1 MSQSERV
8 TLKDGRQMEVV
19 RLTYPIGPADRM
31 GIIELLQQEWA
42 RTDVDWLQSMRGA
55 YAQTLRTQV
64 ALARV
69 DGHAVGTASM
79 AFACDRPRVGV
90 VEDVMTREDFRG
102 LGIAATLTEGL
113 VQRAWEA
120 GCRVVYLGN
129 SPRQVSVYE
138 KIGFRR
144 LYGAVMRRAAP
155 GETEPEKDFFAPGQ
169 QTSVRPAN
177 WGDLPGV
184 ACLMAQPMESLCLDF
199 LRGLVSPR
207 YAPPLRC
214 VSNFTSLW
222 YGMETLGGA
231 MLALE
236 GEDPHR
242 VLGLGSITPGPAPL
256 RGHSAVIDAL
266 AHDNYP
272 QGVKHLLDRLVETAR
287 QKGIAL
293 LQAYAAATDS
303 SKVEH
308 FRAVGLTPV
317 AMLPEAIRLKDRPV
331 DAILLQGR
339 CKAVESEE

>member
-1 MSQSERV
+1 MSRSETV
-8 TLKDGRQMEVV
+8 TLRDGRQMEVV
-19 RLTYPIGPADRM
+19 QHAYPIAPADRM

-55 YAQTLRTQV
+55 YSQTLRTRV

-69 DGHAVGTASM
+69 GADAVGTASI
-79 AFACDRPRVGV
+79 AFACERPRIGV
-90 VEDVMTREDFRG
+90 VEDVMTRKDFRG
-102 LGIAATLTEGL
+102 LGIAATLTERL
-113 VQRAWEA
+113 VRQAWEA

-129 SPRQVSVYE
+129 SPREVSVYE

-144 LYGAVMRRAAP
+144 LFGAVMRRPAP
-155 GETEPEKDFFAPGQ
+155 GETDPEKDFFAPGQ

-184 ACLMAQPMESLCLDF
+184 ACLMAQPMESLCPDF

-222 YGMETLGGA
+222 YGVEALGGS
-231 MLALE
+231 MLTLK

-272 QGVKHLLDRLVETAR
+272 QGVRELLDRLVETAR
-287 QKGIAL
+287 RKGTAL
-293 LQAYAAATDS
+293 LQAYAAATDNG
-303 SKVEH
+303 KVEH
-308 FRAVGLTPV
+308 FRAVGMAPV
-317 AMLPEAIRLKDRPV
+317 ATLPEAIRLNGRLV
-331 DAILLQGR
+331 DVTLLQR
-339 CKAVESEE
+339 RLD

>member
-1 MSQSERV
+1 MSRSGTV
-8 TLKDGRQMEVV
+8 SLKDGRQMEVV
-19 RLTYPIGPADRM
+19 QHTYPIAPADRM

-55 YAQTLRTQV
+55 YSQTLRTRV

-69 DGHAVGTASM
+69 GGDAVATASI
-79 AFACDRPRVGV
+79 AFACERPQVGV

-102 LGIAATLTEGL
+102 LGIAAALTEGL

-129 SPRQVSVYE
+129 SPRQDSVYE

-144 LYGAVMRRAAP
+144 LFGAVMRRPAP
-155 GETEPEKDFFAPGQ
+155 GESEPEEDFFAPGQ
-169 QTSVRPAN
+169 QATVRPAN

-184 ACLMAQPMESLCLDF
+184 ACLMAQPMENLCLDF

-222 YGMETLGGA
+222 YGVEAVGGS
-231 MLALE
+231 MLTLE
-236 GEDPHR
+236 GDGPHR
-242 VLGLGSITPGPAPL
+242 VLGLGTLTPGSAPL

-272 QGVKHLLDRLVETAR
+272 QGVRDLLHRLVETAR

-293 LQAYAAATDS
+293 LQAYAAASDS
-303 SKVEH
+303 AKVEH
-308 FRAVGLTPV
+308 LRSVGLTPV
-317 AMLPEAIRLKDRPV
+317 ATLPEAIRLNGRPV
-331 DAILLQGR
+331 DVTLLQGR
-339 CKAVESEE
+339 C

>member
-1 MSQSERV
+1 MSRSGTV
-8 TLKDGRQMEVV
+8 ALKDGRQMEVV
-19 RLTYPIGPADRM
+19 QHTYPIPPADRM

-55 YAQTLRTQV
+55 YSQTLRTRV

-69 DGHAVGTASM
+69 GGDAVGTASI
-79 AFACDRPRVGV
+79 AFARERPRIGV

-113 VQRAWEA
+113 VRQAWEA

-144 LYGAVMRRAAP
+144 LFGAVMRRPAP

-222 YGMETLGGA
+222 YGVEALCGS
-231 MLALE
+231 MLTLE
-236 GEDPHR
+236 GEGPHR
-242 VLGLGSITPGPAPL
+242 VLGLGSITPGSAPL
-256 RGHSAVIDAL
+256 RAHSAVIDAL

-272 QGVKHLLDRLVETAR
+272 GGVRQLLDRLVETAR

-293 LQAYAAATDS
+293 VQAYAAATDS
-303 SKVEH
+303 GKVEH
-308 FRAVGLTPV
+308 LRAVGLTPV
-317 AMLPEAIRLKDRPV
+317 ATLPEAIRLSDRAV
-331 DAILLQGR
+331 DVTLLQGR
-339 CKAVESEE
+339 LS

>member
-1 MSQSERV
+1 
-8 TLKDGRQMEVV
+8 MEVV
-19 RLTYPIGPADRM
+19 RLTYPIAPADRM
-31 GIIELLQQEWA
+31 VIIELLQQEWA

-55 YAQTLRTQV
+55 YCRHLRTQAAV
-64 ALARV
+64 ARV

-79 AFACDRPRVGV
+79 AFACEHPRIGV
-90 VEDVMTREDFRG
+90 VEDVMTLEDFRG

-113 VQRAWEA
+113 VQQAWEA

-138 KIGFRR
+138 KIGFKR
-144 LYGAVMRRAAP
+144 LFGAVMRRPAP
-155 GETEPEKDFFAPGQ
+155 GETEPEEVFFAPGQ

-222 YGMETLGGA
+222 YGVEAQGGSMLTLGG
-231 MLALE
+231 E
-236 GEDPHR
+236 GPHR
-242 VLGLGSITPGPAPL
+242 VLGLGSLTPGSAPL
-256 RGHSAVIDAL
+256 RGHTAVIDAL

-272 QGVKHLLDRLVETAR
+272 QGVRDLLDRLVETAR
-287 QKGIAL
+287 QKGIAM

-303 SKVEH
+303 AKVEH

-317 AMLPEAIRLKDRPV
+317 AILPEAIRLGDRPV
-331 DAILLQGR
+331 DVTLLQGR
-339 CKAVESEE
+339 L

>member
-1 MSQSERV
+1 MSRSERV
-8 TLKDGRQMEVV
+8 ALKDGRAMEVV
-19 RLTYPIGPADRM
+19 HWTYPIGPAERV

-55 YAQTLRTQV
+55 YSQDLRTQV

-69 DGHAVGTASM
+69 EGHAAGTASI
-79 AFACDRPRVGV
+79 AFPRDCPRVGV
-90 VEDVMTREDFRG
+90 VEDVMTRKDFRG

-113 VQRAWEA
+113 VQKAWKS

-129 SPRQVSVYE
+129 SPREVSVYE

-144 LYGAVMRRAAP
+144 LYGAVMRRPAP

-169 QTSVRPAN
+169 QTTVRPAN

-207 YAPPLRC
+207 YALPLRC

-222 YGMETLGGA
+222 YGVEALGGS
-231 MLALE
+231 MLTLE

-242 VLGLGSITPGPAPL
+242 VLGLGSITPGSAPL

-266 AHDNYP
+266 AHDNYA
-272 QGVKHLLDRLVETAR
+272 QGVGDLLDRLVETAR

-293 LQAYAAATDS
+293 LQAYAAATDRG
-303 SKVEH
+303 KVEH
-308 FRAVGLTPV
+308 LRAVGLTPV
-317 AMLPEAIRLKDRPV
+317 ATLPEAIRINDRPV
-331 DAILLQGR
+331 DVTLLQGR
-339 CKAVESEE
+339 LT

>member
-1 MSQSERV
+1 MGRSGSV

-19 RLTYPIGPADRM
+19 QHTYPIAPADRM
-31 GIIELLQQEWA
+31 VIIELLQKEWA

-55 YAQTLRTQV
+55 YSQNLRTRV

-69 DGHAVGTASM
+69 GGQAVGTASI
-79 AFACDRPRVGV
+79 AFACERPRVGV

-102 LGIAATLTEGL
+102 LGIAAALTEGL
-113 VQRAWEA
+113 VQQAWAA

-129 SPRQVSVYE
+129 SPREVSVYE

-144 LYGAVMRRAAP
+144 LSGAVMRRPAP
-155 GETEPEKDFFAPGQ
+155 GETAPEKDFFAPGQ
-169 QTSVRPAN
+169 HTSVRPAN

-222 YGMETLGGA
+222 YGVEALGGS
-231 MLALE
+231 MLTLQGE
-236 GEDPHR
+236 GPHR
-242 VLGLGSITPGPAPL
+242 VLGLGSITPGSAPL

-266 AHDNYP
+266 AHDNYA
-272 QGVKHLLDRLVETAR
+272 QGVRDLLDRLVETAR
-287 QKGIAL
+287 QKGIGL

-303 SKVEH
+303 AKVEH
-308 FRAVGLTPV
+308 LRAVGLTPV
-317 AMLPEAIRLKDRPV
+317 AMLPEAIRLSGRPV
-331 DAILLQGR
+331 DVTLLHSR
-339 CKAVESEE
+339 CSP

>member
-1 MSQSERV
+1 MSRSESV

-19 RLTYPIGPADRM
+19 QLPYPIAPAERM
-31 GIIELLQQEWA
+31 VIIELLQREWA

-55 YAQTLRTQV
+55 YSQTLRTRV

-69 DGHAVGTASM
+69 GGDAVGTASI
-79 AFACDRPRVGV
+79 AFACEHPRIGV

-144 LYGAVMRRAAP
+144 LFGAVMRRPAP

-184 ACLMAQPMESLCLDF
+184 ACLMAQPMENLCLDF

-222 YGMETLGGA
+222 YGVEAVGGS
-231 MLALE
+231 LLTLE

-242 VLGLGSITPGPAPL
+242 VLGLGSITPGSAPL

-266 AHDNYP
+266 AHDNYA
-272 QGVKHLLDRLVETAR
+272 QGIRDLLDRLVETAR
-287 QKGIAL
+287 QKGIAM

-303 SKVEH
+303 AKVEH
-308 FRAVGLTPV
+308 LRAVGLTPV
-317 AMLPEAIRLKDRPV
+317 AMLPEAIRLGDRPV
-331 DAILLQGR
+331 DVTLLQCR
-339 CKAVESEE
+339 LN

>member
-1 MSQSERV
+1 MSQSESV

-19 RLTYPIGPADRM
+19 HLTYPIAPADRM
-31 GIIELLQQEWA
+31 VIIELLQRQWA

-55 YAQTLRTQV
+55 YSQYLQTRV

-69 DGHAVGTASM
+69 GGEAVGTASI
-79 AFACDRPRVGV
+79 AFACERPQVGV
-90 VEDVMTREDFRG
+90 VEDVMTRKDFRG

-113 VQRAWEA
+113 VRQAWEA

-144 LYGAVMRRAAP
+144 LFGAVMRRPAS

-222 YGMETLGGA
+222 YGVEALGGS
-231 MLALE
+231 LLTLE
-236 GEDPHR
+236 GEGPHR
-242 VLGLGSITPGPAPL
+242 VLGLGSLTPGSAPL

-266 AHDNYP
+266 VHDNYP
-272 QGVKHLLDRLVETAR
+272 RRVGDLLDRLAETAR
-287 QKGIAL
+287 HKGIGL

-303 SKVEH
+303 AKVEH

-317 AMLPEAIRLKDRPV
+317 ATLPEAIRLNGRPV
-331 DAILLQGR
+331 DVTLLQGR
-339 CKAVESEE
+339 L

>member
-8 TLKDGRQMEVV
+8 TLRDNRAMEVV
-19 RLTYPIGPADRM
+19 RLNYPIAPADRM
-31 GIIELLQQEWA
+31 VIIELLQQEWA
-42 RTDVDWLQSMRGA
+42 RTDVDWLQSMRGD
-55 YAQTLRTQV
+55 YCQHLRTQV

-69 DGHAVGTASM
+69 DGHAVGTASV
-79 AFACDRPRVGV
+79 ALACELPQVGV

-113 VQRAWEA
+113 VQQAWEA

-144 LYGAVMRRAAP
+144 LFGAVMRRPAP
-155 GETEPEKDFFAPGQ
+155 GETEPEKEFFAPGQ

-222 YGMETLGGA
+222 YGVEALGGS
-231 MLALE
+231 MLTLE
-236 GEDPHR
+236 GEAPHR
-242 VLGLGSITPGPAPL
+242 VLGLGSITPGSAPL
-256 RGHSAVIDAL
+256 RGHCAVIDAL

-272 QGVKHLLDRLVETAR
+272 QGVDHLLAGLVERAR
-287 QKGIAL
+287 QKGVAM

-303 SKVEH
+303 AKVEH
-308 FRAVGLTPV
+308 FRSVGLTPV
-317 AMLPEAIRLKDRPV
+317 ATMPEAIRLKGRPV
-331 DAILLQGR
+331 DVTLLQGR
-339 CKAVESEE
+339 LN

>member
-1 MSQSERV
+1 
-8 TLKDGRQMEVV
+8 MEVV
-19 RLTYPIGPADRM
+19 QQVYPIAPADRM
-31 GIIELLQQEWA
+31 VIIELLQQEWA

-55 YAQTLRTQV
+55 YCQHLRTRV

-69 DGHAVGTASM
+69 GGDAVGTASI
-79 AFACDRPRVGV
+79 AFACERPQVGV

-113 VQRAWEA
+113 VQQAWKA
-120 GCRVVYLGN
+120 GCRVVLLGN
-129 SPRQVSVYE
+129 SPRQASVYE

-144 LYGAVMRRAAP
+144 LFGAVMRRPAP
-155 GETEPEKDFFAPGQ
+155 GETEPETDFFAPGQ
-169 QTSVRPAN
+169 QTTVRPAN

-207 YAPPLRC
+207 HAPPLRC

-222 YGMETLGGA
+222 YGVEALGGS
-231 MLALE
+231 MLTLE

-242 VLGLGSITPGPAPL
+242 VLGLGSITPGSAPL
-256 RGHSAVIDAL
+256 RGHSAVIDVL
-266 AHDNYP
+266 AHDNYA
-272 QGVKHLLDRLVETAR
+272 QGARDLLKRLVETAR

-303 SKVEH
+303 AKVEH
-308 FRAVGLTPV
+308 LRSVGLTPV
-317 AMLPEAIRLKDRPV
+317 AMLPEAIRLNGRPV
-331 DAILLQGR
+331 DVTLLQGR
-339 CKAVESEE
+339 CKAVESGE

>member
-1 MSQSERV
+1 
-8 TLKDGRQMEVV
+8 MEVV
-19 RLTYPIGPADRM
+19 QYAYPIAPADRM

-55 YAQTLRTQV
+55 YSQTLRTRV

-69 DGHAVGTASM
+69 GGVAVGTASI
-79 AFACDRPRVGV
+79 AFACERPRIGV
-90 VEDVMTREDFRG
+90 VEDVMTRKEFRG

-113 VQRAWEA
+113 VRQAWEA

-129 SPRQVSVYE
+129 SPREVSVYE

-144 LYGAVMRRAAP
+144 LFGAVMRRPAP
-155 GETEPEKDFFAPGQ
+155 GETDPEKDFFAPGQ

-222 YGMETLGGA
+222 NGVEALGGS
-231 MLALE
+231 MLTLE

-266 AHDNYP
+266 AHDNYSGGTR
-272 QGVKHLLDRLVETAR
+272 QLLDRLVETAR
-287 QKGIAL
+287 QKDIDL
-293 LQAYAAATDS
+293 LQAYAAAPDS
-303 SKVEH
+303 RQS
-308 FRAVGLTPV
+308 RAFPGCRPDTGGDAAGGDSTQWP
-317 AMLPEAIRLKDRPV
+317 AGGRDPAAGPPELRGGKPLARQWR
-331 DAILLQGR
+331 
-339 CKAVESEE
+339 VESKE